1 MNQVIGYFDTTAF
14 NPDFLK
20 RQKIDNLD
28 EIIGTT
34 LQKRFG
40 RFIDS
45 HTIGK
50 DNEDDTIEKMI
61 SENIGTLVE
70 FDKEKY
76 IAKIIFKNPI
86 PEDIFKKYYND
97 KTPIYQ

>member
-1 MNQVIGYFDTTAF
+1 MNVIGYFDTAF
-14 NPDFLK
+14 TPDFLK
-20 RQKIDNLD
+20 HQNIENLD

-34 LQKRFG
+34 VQKRFG

-50 DNEDDTIEKMI
+50 DNEDDILEKMI

-70 FDKEKY
+70 FDKENY
-76 IAKIIFKNPI
+76 IAKILFQNPI
-86 PEDIFKKYYND
+86 PENIYKKYYD
-97 KTPIYQ
+97 KI